1 MAISEDKIIIEQIRG
16 DVFRKNF
23 ATIYLGLGI
32 GLSLGFA
39 VGYSIAIV
47 IDCLT
52 GKKTYIITDETGK
65 EVPMYTNFNDAYYET
80 ITFDRVG
87 DNEEKTTKKNKIIIT
102 PYNLQPITDIAPPL
116 KIAIYAACIGF
127 GGIIGLNKI
136 NKFSKLVE

>member
-1 MAISEDKIIIEQIRG
+1 MTIPEEKYIIEQIKG
-16 DVFRKNF
+16 DSFRTKF
-23 ATIYLGLGI
+23 ATTYIGLGI

-52 GKKTYIITDETGK
+52 GKKTYIITDENDK

-80 ITFDRVG
+80 TTFDKV
-87 DNEEKTTKKNKIIIT
+87 DDKEIKTTKKNKINIT
-102 PYNLQPITDIAPPL
+102 PYNSQPITDIAPPL
-116 KIAIYAACIGF
+116 KVAIYAACIGF